1 MNMDEQVE
9 TVMINGELVWDH
21 GHTLSDGINKL
32 KNTYA
37 DELQWV
43 PYECNIMY
51 KVPWPYTCHFSL
63 LFLE

>member
-1 MNMDEQVE
+1 
-9 TVMINGELVWDH
+9 MINGEFVWDH
-21 GHTLSDGINKL
+21 GHTLSDGINKP

-51 KVPWPYTCHFSL
+51 KIPWPYTCHFSL